1 MLTFRSSLPIASIV
15 LSWSGHAP
23 TGLPPTLTSARTR
36 PSPGSMISS
45 LRAAV
50 GISPNTSPRPRTRLG
65 SPLPQ
70 AGLGGFACAS
80 HGRSGPIT
88 PGFGT
93 TSPSRR

>member
-1 MLTFRSSLPIASIV
+1 MLTFRSSCFIASIV
-15 LSWSGHAP
+15 FSWSGHAP

-36 PSPGSMISS
+36 PSPGVRISS
-45 LRAAV
+45 LSAAV
-50 GISPNTSPRPRTRLG
+50 GISPKTSPRPRTRLG

-70 AGLGGFACAS
+70 AGLGGFACAV
-80 HGRSGPIT
+80 HGRSGLMT